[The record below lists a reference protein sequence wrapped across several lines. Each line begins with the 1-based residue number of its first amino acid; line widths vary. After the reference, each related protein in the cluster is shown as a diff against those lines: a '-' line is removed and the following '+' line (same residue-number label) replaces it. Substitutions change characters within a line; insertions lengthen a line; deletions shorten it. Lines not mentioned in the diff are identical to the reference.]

1 MDDPPLHAMVV
12 CVSEATSCDGAVT
25 VTLTEEV
32 HPLASVTVYDCVP
45 AACVNVPVP
54 VYGDV
59 PPVALTVTVVVP
71 PTTVIGGAVA
81 VAINATGC
89 AMVRVVVAVQ
99 LLASITVTV
108 KLPAPTVNVLLVWNG
123 GPLFRLYLNVPVPPE
138 AVTVN
143 VVVPPLH
150 NIVAAVADTLI
161 AVGSVTVILTDDVH
175 PLASVTVYD

>member
-59 PPVALTVTVVVP
+59 PPVALMVTVEDPPKQRIAVWLSAATSCVGWLTVT
-71 PTTVIGGAVA
+71 TLD
-81 VAINATGC
+81 
-89 AMVRVVVAVQ
+89 VAVQ
-99 LLASITVTV
+99 VGFATSLATTV
-108 KLPAPTVNVLLVWNG
+108 
-123 GPLFRLYLNVPVPPE
+123 
-138 AVTVN
+138 
-143 VVVPPLH
+143 
-150 NIVAAVADTLI
+150 
-161 AVGSVTVILTDDVH
+161 
-175 PLASVTVYD
+175 